1 MMIQS
6 KVQIDKK
13 DLEFIKKTYKELSY
27 KSLSEYMREAI
38 SAKIK
43 EDRKKLRDLKRIKA
57 METFGKVDQEPIF
70 KSLEGEDFEDR

>member
-13 DLEFIKKTYKELSY
+13 DLEFIKKTHKDLSY

-43 EDRKKLRDLKRIKA
+43 EDRKKLRELKRMNA
-57 METFGKVDQEPIF
+57 LEMSGEVHHDPIF
-70 KSLEGEDFEDR
+70 KSIEGEDFEDR